1 MFFRHRVRYAPHVH
15 HHRLTFF
22 IDDGHVFFLRRIN
35 GTGDKFGFVEFSVL
49 FAKVEKDFVAAF
61 TFVNFHGGNLLF

>member
-1 MFFRHRVRYAPHVH
+1 MVFRKHGVGDFADFYKNGSSFDRNS
-15 HHRLTFF
+15 
-22 IDDGHVFFLRRIN
+22 GNVFFLRRIN

-61 TFVNFHGGNLLF
+61 TFVNFH